1 MVDVNWMGKNGWREV
16 SGDYYI
22 CVEVWCFVD
31 GDIIDGFIW
40 VIMYI
45 SSIIRELLF
54 MYWFN
59 CV

>member
-16 SGDYYI
+16 GGDYYI
-22 CVEVWCFVD
+22 FVEVWCFVD
-31 GDIIDGFIW
+31 GDIVDGFIW
-40 VIMYI
+40 VVMYI
-45 SSIIRELLF
+45 SCIIRELLF